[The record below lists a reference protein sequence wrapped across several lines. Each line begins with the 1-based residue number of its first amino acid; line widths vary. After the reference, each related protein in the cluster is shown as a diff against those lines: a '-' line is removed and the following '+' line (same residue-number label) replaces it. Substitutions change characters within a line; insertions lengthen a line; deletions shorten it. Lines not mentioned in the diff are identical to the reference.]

1 MSDYTTLSSEN
12 AVSSTFPLSPILVD
26 VCIQSSNFLL
36 SLRVSTLTL
45 LWLFQYNFILSKVV
59 TKRLPLTL
67 NKLFKMHVWPCP
79 LCYIK
84 TSLVSSFYYY
94 KYHNPEHAISLVQ
107 SLISTSCLKLLISLQ
122 FIIHS
127 SIIVILTF
135 FLQKFLC
142 KQGLSGCLIH
152 IEIVLIF
159 SEGKKGPNK
168 AVPPPFNFTFWLPQY
183 KTV

>member
-1 MSDYTTLSSEN
+1 MVKTLNSWTFSVPWDSIRYIQSETKEKEFIGVICVDQPPMEKCRWRGEMSDYTTLSSEN
-12 AVSSTFPLSPILVD
+12 AVSSTFPLSPILVN

-45 LWLFQYNFILSKVV
+45 SWLFQYNFILSKVV

-84 TSLVSSFYYY
+84 TSLVSCFHYY

-135 FLQKFLC
+135 FL
-142 KQGLSGCLIH
+142 
-152 IEIVLIF
+152 
-159 SEGKKGPNK
+159 
-168 AVPPPFNFTFWLPQY
+168 
-183 KTV
+183 